1 MRRRYARA
9 VILAHAGRRAR
20 SLAGDAELVGKR
32 IRRLLVGLRPS
43 AIVGAAADGG
53 DLLTLEA
60 ALEIPDGPAVH
71 VVLPT
76 APDVFREDSVD
87 PGWRDRFDRVL
98 GEVERRGWPVESL
111 GLEAG
116 EAAYRRANQAFLDR
130 ASELAGDAER
140 SVVLVI
146 AREGEGAMVTDLLER
161 ARVSG
166 VSALRIDPSVQ
177 IPSRPRC
184 FIAMPFG
191 RKTDAQRRIELD
203 CNRVYEKILVPA
215 LENAQLYY
223 RRADEEIDSG
233 IVLEPMIEWLA
244 EADLVIGDLGTGNFN
259 VGWELGLR
267 HLLRSGQTLLMGPAG
282 TAAPFDVAAL
292 RHVRYRHDEAG
303 VTDDAAIEA
312 WQALAPH
319 LARTDGP
326 PRNDSPV
333 ETVMDVQQWGMV
345 RRRTPRDE
353 RWEARRQELALARD
367 LRDADLMFAV
377 LDDLQDFAEDQIR
390 LLRAEAGVGLVRLGR
405 FADAQHLLRE
415 IVDADPTVLRPEA
428 HVYFAQ
434 SLYRPEGAGAE
445 ALDEAER
452 VLKRVLVKRRGHPE
466 VRALL
471 GAVAKR
477 RMLHR
482 ADAAARRPDLELA
495 LESYRYD
502 FERDLNLYYEGV
514 NVVAIGVA
522 LAIGYGDDAAG
533 AHASELLPAV
543 RVAARLAL
551 GRPDERFWAAATL
564 AECTLHEHLLGLSEQ
579 PDAVH
584 VAYRSAG
591 QESPP
596 EGYLDSALWQLDFL
610 RTIGLPEAP
619 LAEARSGLLHGAG
632 RTTSPVS

>member
-1 MRRRYARA
+1 M
-9 VILAHAGRRAR
+9 ILAYAGRRAQ
-20 SLAGDAELVGKR
+20 SLAGDPELVGMR
-32 IRRLLVGLRPS
+32 IRRLLAGLQPS
-43 AIVGAAADGG
+43 AVVGAAADGG

-60 ALEIPDGPAVH
+60 ALEIPDGPAVY

-76 APDVFREDSVD
+76 ARNVFREDSVHPD
-87 PGWRDRFDRVL
+87 WRDRFDRVL
-98 GEVERRGWPVESL
+98 GEVERRGAPVESL

-116 EAAYRRANQAFLDR
+116 EAAYRDGNQAILDR
-130 ASELAGDAER
+130 AAALAGDAER
-140 SVVLVI
+140 SVVLVV

-166 VSALRIDPSVQ
+166 VPALRIDPSVH

-191 RKTDAQRRIELD
+191 RKTDVQRRIELD
-203 CNRVYEKILVPA
+203 CNRVYKKILVPA
-215 LENAQLYY
+215 LENAQLFY

-244 EADLVIGDLGTGNFN
+244 GADLVIGDLETGNFN

-267 HLLRSGQTLLMGPAG
+267 HLMRAGQTLLIGPVG
-282 TAAPFDVAAL
+282 TTAPFDVAAL

-312 WQALAPH
+312 WQALAPY
-319 LARTDGP
+319 LQRADGP

-333 ETVMDVQQWGMV
+333 GTVMDVQQWGVV
-345 RRRTPRDE
+345 RRRTIRDE
-353 RWEARRQELALARD
+353 RWESRRQELALARD
-367 LRDADLMFAV
+367 LRDADLMLAV
-377 LDDLQDFAEDQIR
+377 LQDLHGFAEDQIR
-390 LLRAEAGVGLVRLGR
+390 LLRAETGVGLVRLGR
-405 FADAQHLLRE
+405 FADAQQLLRE
-415 IVDADPTVLRPEA
+415 IVDADPAVSRPEA
-428 HVYFAQ
+428 HVYYAQ
-434 SLYRPEGAGAE
+434 SLYRPKGAGFG

-452 VLKRVLVKRRGHPE
+452 VLKRVLVKRQGHPE

-477 RMLHR
+477 RMLNR
-482 ADAAARRPDLELA
+482 EDAAARRPDLELA

-502 FERDLNLYYEGV
+502 FERNLNLYYEGI
-514 NVVAIGVA
+514 NVVATGVA
-522 LAIGYGDDAAG
+522 LAIGYGDEAAR
-533 AHASELLPAV
+533 AHAQELLPAV

-551 GRPDERFWAAATL
+551 GKPDERFWAAATL

-579 PDAVH
+579 PDAIH
-584 VAYRSAG
+584 AAYRSAG
-591 QESPP
+591 EERPP

-610 RTIGLPEAP
+610 RTTGLPEAP
-619 LAEARSGLLHGAG
+619 LAEARTGLLDGAG
-632 RTTSPVS
+632 RLASDVS

>member
-1 MRRRYARA
+1 
-9 VILAHAGRRAR
+9 VILAYAGRRAQ
-20 SLAGDAELVGKR
+20 SLAGDPELVGKR

-43 AIVGAAADGG
+43 AVVGAAADGG

-76 APDVFREDSVD
+76 AREVFREDSVD

-98 GEVERRGWPVESL
+98 GEVERRGGSIESL

-116 EAAYRRANQAFLDR
+116 EAAYRRGNQAFLDR
-130 ASELAGDAER
+130 AAFLAGDAER
-140 SVVLVI
+140 SVVLVV

-166 VSALRIDPSVQ
+166 VPALRIDPSVH

-191 RKTDAQRRIELD
+191 RKTDAQRKIELD

-215 LENAQLYY
+215 LESAQLYY

-244 EADLVIGDLGTGNFN
+244 EADLVIGDLETGNFN

-267 HLLRSGQTLLMGPAG
+267 HLMRAGQTLLMGPVG
-282 TAAPFDVAAL
+282 TTAPFDVAAL
-292 RHVRYRHDEAG
+292 RAVRYRHDEAG

-312 WQALAPH
+312 WQTLAPF
-319 LARTDGP
+319 LARVDGP

-333 ETVMDVQQWGMV
+333 GTVMEVQQWGMV
-345 RRRTPRDE
+345 RRRTARDE

-367 LRDADLMFAV
+367 LRDADLMLAV
-377 LDDLQDFAEDQIR
+377 LDDLQGFAEDQIR
-390 LLRAEAGVGLVRLGR
+390 LLRAETGVGLVRLGR

-415 IVDADPTVLRPEA
+415 IVEADPAVLRPEA
-428 HVYFAQ
+428 HVYYAQ
-434 SLYRPEGAGAE
+434 SLYRPKGASAD
-445 ALDEAER
+445 ALHEAER
-452 VLKRVLVKRRGHPE
+452 VLKRVLVKRQGHPE

-482 ADAAARRPDLELA
+482 EDAAARKPDLDLA
-495 LESYRYD
+495 LKSYRYD
-502 FERDLNLYYEGV
+502 FEHNLNLYYEGI

-522 LAIGYGDDAAG
+522 LALGYGDEAAR
-533 AHASELLPAV
+533 AHARELLPAV

-551 GRPDERFWAAATL
+551 NKPDERFWAAATL
-564 AECTLHEHLLGLSEQ
+564 AECTLHEHLLGLAEQ

-584 VAYRSAG
+584 AAYRWAG
-591 QESPP
+591 AERPP

-610 RTIGLPEAP
+610 RTIGVPEVP
-619 LAEARSGLLHGAG
+619 LAEARTGLLEGAG
-632 RTTSPVS
+632 RAVSGVS